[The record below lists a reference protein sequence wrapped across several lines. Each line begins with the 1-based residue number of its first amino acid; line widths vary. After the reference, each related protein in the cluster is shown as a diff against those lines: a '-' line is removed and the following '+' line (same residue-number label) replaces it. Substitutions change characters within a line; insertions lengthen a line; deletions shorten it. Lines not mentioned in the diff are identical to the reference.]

1 MFGALALK
9 LVTPLRIQR
18 AQEGFGVTI
27 ICDIA
32 KHTNT
37 DETEPR
43 GDLLEAQV
51 TKTELAGEN

>member
-37 DETEPR
+37 
-43 GDLLEAQV
+43 L
-51 TKTELAGEN
+51 TKQSQEEIYS